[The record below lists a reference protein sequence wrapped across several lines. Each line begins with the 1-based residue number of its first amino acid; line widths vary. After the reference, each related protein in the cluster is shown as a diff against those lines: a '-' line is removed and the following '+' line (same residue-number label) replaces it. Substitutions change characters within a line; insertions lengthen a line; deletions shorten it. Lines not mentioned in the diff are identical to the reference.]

1 MTPNVSHHVA
11 VVQPALI
18 GSALDC
24 LARFPDGQR
33 LDQKLLVSVAHA
45 AGCTDA
51 ETQALLTR
59 VRAAAI
65 VMNDPRW
72 RAWPVYL
79 RASALEDRLTFDAA
93 MLKAIAELPVTA
105 DLQFSAEMFFGA
117 LLASVMPHGQG

>member
-1 MTPNVSHHVA
+1 MTPNVSHNVA

-24 LARFPDGQR
+24 LARFPVGQR
-33 LDQKLLVSVAHA
+33 LDLKLLVSVAHA

-105 DLQFSAEMFFGA
+105 DRKRSINRFCWRRS
-117 LLASVMPHGQG
+117 

>member
-1 MTPNVSHHVA
+1 MTPDAPPNIAA
-11 VVQPALI
+11 VPPALI
-18 GSALDC
+18 DSALNC
-24 LARFPDGQR
+24 LARYPSGQH
-33 LDQKLLVSVAHA
+33 LDPTVLISIAHA
-45 AGCTDA
+45 IGRTNA

-93 MLKAIAELPVTA
+93 MLRAIAELPVTA

-117 LLASVMPHGQG
+117 LLASVMPHHHG